1 MLGSQQQQQNNRGLY
16 EQTYY
21 SRLRFKNEADKLQVG
36 FSFWKGTLKLS
47 VTEIPKSYDNSGAA
61 KVDELAYIHLSP
73 TKALMMS
80 HIVQEYID
88 DPNKS
93 EPRGVNTG
101 ASDVQGL
108 IAIGRENGVPYL
120 VIAKVDANG
129 AFLQQQRFNFN
140 NDYNYDLTFS
150 DINKLMFSKSY
161 DNTIEL
167 KLFQQILKDYA
178 SSSNGAFGYAT
189 WDIARY
195 EQAKQAN
202 TIWKIAE
209 KVGVERSGGS
219 GARSSGSANGSY
231 FNQQKQNTGS
241 SGEFTGTNKPTG
253 GGYSTGD
260 IDELEGEFS

>member
-1 MLGSQQQQQNNRGLY
+1 MLGSQQQQNNRGLY

-21 SRLRFKNEADKLQVG
+21 SRLRFKNDADKLQIG
-36 FSFWKGTLKLS
+36 FSYWKGTLKMS
-47 VTEIPKSYDNSGAA
+47 VTEIPKNYDNSGAA

-88 DPNKS
+88 DPGKS
-93 EPRGVNTG
+93 DAHGINTG

-108 IAIGRENGVPYL
+108 LAMGRENGVPYL
-120 VIAKVDANG
+120 IIAKVDANG

-140 NDYNYDLTFS
+140 NDYNYDLSFS
-150 DINKLMFSKSY
+150 DVNKLIFSKNY
-161 DNTIEL
+161 DNMIEL
-167 KLFQQILKDYA
+167 QLFKQILVDYA
-178 SSSNGAFGYAT
+178 SSSNGAVGYST

-195 EQAKQAN
+195 EQAKQNN

-209 KVGVERSGGS
+209 KVGVEKGGNSGTRST
-219 GARSSGSANGSY
+219 GSANGSY

-241 SGEFTGTNKPTG
+241 GEFNGMSKPG
-253 GGYSTGD
+253 DYSTGD
-260 IDELEGEFS
+260 IDDLEGEFS